1 MNDDKPFQLFRN
13 EDDEIAHIKSEAS
26 AGGNPRSSAIF
37 IGLLMLVIA
46 GAVTVLVIKLS
57 SDDQQSYEIP
67 EDPNLYMV
75 KPDEFMNDINSTIG
89 GFVEFLEAID
99 DDMTPEDAEQAFAS
113 HLEQIENVANR
124 SMNMGEPTDEERPAL
139 MEKVEELKALVLR
152 LGTIEQQKQA
162 NRKLWKSIE
171 PHYTRF
177 EAAMRMIPMIP
188 PAGYVDP
195 NPAIPEPVIPEPVI
209 PEAVIPEAEIPE
221 PETSELP

>member
-13 EDDEIAHIKSEAS
+13 EDDESAHIKSEAS
-26 AGGNPRSSAIF
+26 AGGNARSSAIF

-57 SDDQQSYEIP
+57 SDDQQSYVIP
-67 EDPNLYMV
+67 EDPNMYMI
-75 KPDEFMNDINSTIG
+75 KPDQFMNDIISTIG

-99 DDMTPEDAEQAFAS
+99 DEMTPEDAEQAFAE
-113 HLEQIENVANR
+113 HIERIETVANQ
-124 SMNMGEPTDEERPAL
+124 SMNMGEPTDEERPML
-139 MEKVEELKALVLR
+139 MEKVGELKTLVLR
-152 LGTIEQQKQA
+152 LGTIEQQIQA
-162 NRKLWKSIE
+162 NRELWKSIE

-195 NPAIPEPVIPEPVI
+195 NP
-209 PEAVIPEAEIPE
+209 
-221 PETSELP
+221 

>member
-13 EDDEIAHIKSEAS
+13 EDDESAHIKSEAS
-26 AGGNPRSSAIF
+26 AGGNARSSAMF

-57 SDDQQSYEIP
+57 SDDQQSYVIP
-67 EDPNLYMV
+67 EDPNMYMIE
-75 KPDEFMNDINSTIG
+75 PDQFMNDINSTIG

-99 DDMTPEDAEQAFAS
+99 DEMTPEDAEQAFAE
-113 HLEQIENVANR
+113 HIDRIETVANQ

-139 MEKVEELKALVLR
+139 MEKVEELKTLVLR

-162 NRKLWKSIE
+162 NRELWKSIE

-188 PAGYVDP
+188 PAGFVDP
-195 NPAIPEPVIPEPVI
+195 NPE
-209 PEAVIPEAEIPE
+209 IPEAEIPE